1 MVSGLRESAVV
12 PETILENNEI
22 ETIVTKWTR
31 EAWINKIMNEDLIIV
46 IGWIKM
52 CPFLSSS
59 KLSKYNVFEFDAILY
74 FFEKVIA
81 F

>member
-1 MVSGLRESAVV
+1 
-12 PETILENNEI
+12 
-22 ETIVTKWTR
+22 
-31 EAWINKIMNEDLIIV
+31 MNEDLIIV